1 MTKQE
6 IKEVLTN
13 TLDTVESGCVS
24 LDLDEKKKLDL
35 ETGIAYF
42 REVIKDKQADDKDFL
57 LMIAWAFNIGCV
69 YGVLSHPTVVIVTDI
84 SNMTRDTE
92 AEDEQVH

>member
-13 TLDTVESGCVS
+13 TIDTVESGISS
-24 LDLDEKKKLDL
+24 LDLNEEKKMDL

-57 LMIAWAFNIGCV
+57 LMIAWAFNIGCL
-69 YGVLSHPTVVIVTDI
+69 YGVLSHPTIIVVADPAAIK
-84 SNMTRDTE
+84 E
-92 AEDEQVH
+92 ALGEENGQVH